1 MTVAASMKT
10 IKSDDM
16 FPEKDKLSDLHLQF
30 YTTYICQNREK
41 KRCKVKKLDFPFI
54 RVFNKLTI
62 FAQLISLH
70 EIMKLS

>member
-30 YTTYICQNREK
+30 HATYVRIQKK
-41 KRCKVKKLDFPFI
+41 KRCKVKKLDFPLALDGGSRPELLSFI
-54 RVFNKLTI
+54 QNL
-62 FAQLISLH
+62 L
-70 EIMKLS
+70 

>member
-30 YTTYICQNREK
+30 YTTYVRIQRK
-41 KRCKVKKLDFPFI
+41 KDVKKLDFPFI
-54 RVFNKLTI
+54 RALHNLTI

-70 EIMKLS
+70 KIMNLS